1 MSDIHNIGLWIGFSI
16 FLVVAL
22 FIDAIVMR
30 NPHARPNESLKAAVL
45 WSVVWVISALI
56 FCAILWFVLLNSAG
70 PLIAHEK
77 ALNFLAGYLIEKS
90 LSVDNLFV
98 FFLIFNQLK
107 IPQSLQ
113 QRVFS
118 YGIWGAIVFRLIL
131 IVTGSYLLNRFHWLL
146 YVMGAFLLF
155 TGVKMFFASEHE
167 NDLQSNSVFKFLQKH
182 LRVTHEF
189 QEEHFFVRKNKVW
202 FATPLFIALILIE
215 FSDLVFAF
223 DSIPAIFA
231 VTTDPFIVWTSNIFA
246 ILGLRALY
254 FLLAGV
260 VNRLQFLKFGIA
272 LILVFV
278 GVKLIISP
286 WIHIPV
292 SVSLIFILT
301 VLTLFTWVS
310 IRKLRR
316 EAQQGIKND

>member
-22 FIDAIVMR
+22 IIDAIVMR
-30 NPHARPNESLKAAVL
+30 NQHARPNESIKAAVL
-45 WSVVWVISALI
+45 WSLVWIASALI
-56 FCAILWFVLLNSAG
+56 FCVILWLVLLNTAG
-70 PLIAHEK
+70 AVIAHEK

-118 YGIWGAIVFRLIL
+118 YGIWGAIIFRLLL
-131 IVTGSYLLNRFHWLL
+131 IISGSYLLHRFHWLL

-155 TGVKMFFASEHE
+155 TGIKMFFASEHE
-167 NDLQSNSVFKFLQKH
+167 NDLKEGKLFQFVQKH
-182 LRVTHEF
+182 CRITPEF
-189 QEEHFFVRKNKVW
+189 DQEHFFVKKNKLW
-202 FATPLFIALILIE
+202 YATPLFMALILIE

-231 VTTDPFIVWTSNIFA
+231 VTTDPFIVWSSNIFA

-286 WIHIPV
+286 WILIPV
-292 SVSLIFILT
+292 TVSLTIILT
-301 VLTLFTWVS
+301 VLILFTWVS
-310 IRKLRR
+310 IRKLQR
-316 EAQQGIKND
+316 EAKQGLNNE